1 MLAVYAEKTEFGRFS
16 FKCGYDQ
23 AVFGRKALVVEDV
36 LNTGGSAKKV
46 AGAVRG
52 AGGSMVGLAAPCN
65 RGGVKASDISQSQ
78 RFVSLP
84 DIPFEVQ
91 EATDCP
97 HCQEGVPINSSI
109 GKSGKSLSRT

>member
-1 MLAVYAEKTEFGRFS
+1 MLAVYAEKTEFSGSS

-23 AVFGRKALVVEDV
+23 AVSGRKALVVEDV
-36 LNTGGSAKKV
+36 FNTGDSAKKV
-46 AGAVRG
+46 VGAVRG

-97 HCQEGVPINSSI
+97 HC
-109 GKSGKSLSRT
+109 